1 MHSIPFPS
9 YNITTKSLRFKDTP
23 LSTWITM
30 NQDQNCNLLFES
42 FYEAMATCDEP
53 AMNIEGDKLFNFL
66 VMDMLQNSS
75 GRSLTFSE
83 RTGTTE
89 LHTFL
94 DSYQQRLEINA
105 GVAETIEAEI
115 YSNISSYSFEKH
127 MDFKNPELQENSYS
141 IHFKPIQIKAVID
154 WLDLSFEVNPS
165 RCSFAHKP
173 NARSYIKSF
182 LTMKTGKK
190 HYVKHDESDINQE
203 GLVFTVRLHD
213 IKSKADL
220 LMIADLLEKQ
230 YGAEIF
236 RMKIRNIELSLDFY
250 NANNRGLLSALHKS
264 LRYQS
269 TADNFRIYKYVKV
282 DIRNKFNPVPHS
294 PLILLNRFN
303 HDWCLSV
310 NPKGSPLCYRLYV
323 KTTDTNKLPLPKDEH
338 RLRVEVTLDQ
348 AILKETDCSIENLQS
363 IIKKGAKFLTFT
375 ELNNK
380 ASKAFKATY
389 NEIIQPYGKEQ
400 TARNVN
406 SNKRNLENGIKTHA
420 ELNSIV
426 SKAIFNLCR
435 KF

>member
-1 MHSIPFPS
+1 M
-9 YNITTKSLRFKDTP
+9 
-23 LSTWITM
+23 
-30 NQDQNCNLLFES
+30 LFES
-42 FYEAMATCDEP
+42 FYEAMATCDEQ
-53 AMNIEGDKLFNFL
+53 AINIEGDKLFNFL

-83 RTGTTE
+83 RTGITE

-94 DSYQQRLEINA
+94 DAYQQRLEINA
-105 GVAETIEAEI
+105 DVAETIEAEI
-115 YSNISSYSFEKH
+115 HSNISSYSFEKH
-127 MDFKNPELQENSYS
+127 MVFKNPELGEKGYS
-141 IHFKPIQIKAVID
+141 INFKPIQIKAVID

-165 RCSFAHKP
+165 HCSFAHKP

-190 HYVKHDESDINQE
+190 HYVKHDDSDINQE

-213 IKSKADL
+213 IKNKADL
-220 LMIADLLEKQ
+220 LMIASLLEKQ
-230 YGAEIF
+230 YGAETY
-236 RMKIRNIELSLDFY
+236 RMKIHNIELSLDFY

-269 TADNFRIYKYVKV
+269 TADNFRIYKYVKA

-294 PLILLNRFN
+294 PLMLLKRFN
-303 HDWCLSV
+303 HDWCLGV
-310 NPKGSPLCYRLYV
+310 NPKGSPLSYRLYV
-323 KTTDTNKLPLPKDEH
+323 KTTDSNKQPLPTKDH

-348 AILKETDCSIENLQS
+348 AILKETDCSIKNLQN
-363 IIKKGAKFLTFT
+363 IIKQGFKFLTFT
-375 ELNNK
+375 ELDKTAPN
-380 ASKAFKATY
+380 AFKESY
-389 NEIIQPYGKEQ
+389 DEIIKPYGKEQ
-400 TARNVN
+400 KVRNVN
-406 SNKRNLENGIKTHA
+406 RNKRSLQDGIKTHA

>member
-1 MHSIPFPS
+1 
-9 YNITTKSLRFKDTP
+9 
-23 LSTWITM
+23 M
-30 NQDQNCNLLFES
+30 NQDQYCNMLFES
-42 FYEAMATCDEP
+42 FYEAMATCDEQ
-53 AMNIEGDKLFNFL
+53 AMNMEGDKLFNFL
-66 VMDMLQNSS
+66 VTDMLQNSS
-75 GRSLTFSE
+75 GRSLTFSDK
-83 RTGTTE
+83 TGTTE

-94 DSYQQRLEINA
+94 DAYQRRLEINTD
-105 GVAETIEAEI
+105 VAETLEAEI

-127 MDFKNPELQENSYS
+127 MDFKNPVLREKGYS

-154 WLDLSFEVNPS
+154 WLDLAFEVDPS
-165 RCSFAHKP
+165 HCSFAHKP

-190 HYVKHDESDINQE
+190 HYVKHDDSDINQE

-230 YGAEIF
+230 YGAEIL

-250 NANNRGLLSALHKS
+250 NANNRGLLCALHKS
-264 LRYQS
+264 LRYQV
-269 TADNFRIYKYVKV
+269 TANNFRIYKYVKA
-282 DIRNKFNPVPHS
+282 DIRNKFNPVPYS
-294 PLILLNRFN
+294 PLMLLKRFN
-303 HDWCLSV
+303 HDCCLGV

-323 KTTDTNKLPLPKDEH
+323 KTTDSNKQPLPTEEH

-348 AILKETDCSIENLQS
+348 AILKETDCSIENLKG
-363 IIKKGAKFLTFT
+363 IIKQGFKFLTFT
-375 ELNNK
+375 ELDQK
-380 ASKAFKATY
+380 APEAFKATY
-389 NEIIQPYGKEQ
+389 KEIIKPYGQER
-400 TARNVN
+400 AVRNV
-406 SNKRNLENGIKTHA
+406 SRNKRNLQDGIKTYA

>member
-1 MHSIPFPS
+1 M
-9 YNITTKSLRFKDTP
+9 
-23 LSTWITM
+23 
-30 NQDQNCNLLFES
+30 LFES
-42 FYEAMATCDEP
+42 FYDAMATCDEH
-53 AMNIEGDKLFNFL
+53 AMNIKGDQLFNFL
-66 VMDMLQNSS
+66 VMEMLQNSS
-75 GRSLTFSE
+75 GRSLTFSDK
-83 RTGTTE
+83 TGTTE

-94 DSYQQRLEINA
+94 DAYQRRLEINTD
-105 GVAETIEAEI
+105 VAETLEAEI

-127 MDFKNPELQENSYS
+127 MDFKNPELREKGYS

-154 WLDLSFEVNPS
+154 WLDLAFEVDPS
-165 RCSFAHKP
+165 HCSFAHKP

-190 HYVKHDESDINQE
+190 HYVKHDDSDINQE

-230 YGAEIF
+230 YGAEIL

-264 LRYQS
+264 LRYQA
-269 TADNFRIYKYVKV
+269 TANNFRIYKYVKA

-294 PLILLNRFN
+294 PLMLLKRFN
-303 HDWCLSV
+303 HDWCLGV

-323 KTTDTNKLPLPKDEH
+323 KTTDSNKQPLPKEEH

-348 AILKETDCSIENLQS
+348 SILKENDCSIENLQS
-363 IIKKGAKFLTFT
+363 IIKQGFKFLTFT
-375 ELNNK
+375 ELDK
-380 ASKAFKATY
+380 KSPEAFRASY
-389 NEIIQPYGKEQ
+389 EEIIKPYGQER
-400 TARNVN
+400 AGRNVN
-406 SNKRNLENGIKTHA
+406 RNKRNLEDGIKTYA

>member
-1 MHSIPFPS
+1 
-9 YNITTKSLRFKDTP
+9 
-23 LSTWITM
+23 M
-30 NQDQNCNLLFES
+30 NQDQYCNILFES
-42 FYEAMATCDEP
+42 FYEAMATCDER
-53 AMNIEGDKLFNFL
+53 AINIEGDKLFNFL

-75 GRSLTFSE
+75 GRPLTFSE

-94 DSYQQRLEINA
+94 DAYQRRLEINA
-105 GVAETIEAEI
+105 DVAETIEAEI

-127 MDFKNPELQENSYS
+127 MDFKNPELQENGYS

-154 WLDLSFEVNPS
+154 WLDLSFEVDPS

-190 HYVKHDESDINQE
+190 HYVKHDESDINQD
-203 GLVFTVRLHD
+203 GLIFTVRLHD

-264 LRYQS
+264 LRYQA
-269 TADNFRIYKYVKV
+269 TANNFRIYKYVKV
-282 DIRNKFNPVPHS
+282 DTRNKFNPVPHS
-294 PLILLNRFN
+294 PLMLLKRFN
-303 HDWCLSV
+303 HDWCLGV

-323 KTTDTNKLPLPKDEH
+323 KTTDSNRQPLPTEDH

-348 AILKETDCSIENLQS
+348 VILKNTDCSIKNLQN
-363 IIKKGAKFLTFT
+363 IIKQGFKFLTFT
-375 ELNNK
+375 ELDK
-380 ASKAFKATY
+380 AAPNAFKEIY
-389 NEIIQPYGKEQ
+389 DEIIKPYGKEQ
-400 TARNVN
+400 KARNVN
-406 SNKRNLENGIKTHA
+406 RNKRSLQDGIKTHA

>member
-1 MHSIPFPS
+1 M
-9 YNITTKSLRFKDTP
+9 
-23 LSTWITM
+23 
-30 NQDQNCNLLFES
+30 LFES
-42 FYEAMATCDEP
+42 FYEAMATCDEQ

-66 VMDMLQNSS
+66 MMDMLQNSS
-75 GRSLTFSE
+75 GRSLTFSD

-94 DSYQQRLEINA
+94 DAYQRRLEINA
-105 GVAETIEAEI
+105 DVARTIEAEI

-127 MDFKNPELQENSYS
+127 MDFKNPELREKDYS
-141 IHFKPIQIKAVID
+141 INFKPIQIKAVID

-165 RCSFAHKP
+165 HCSFLHKP

-190 HYVKHDESDINQE
+190 YYVKHDDSDINQD
-203 GLVFTVRLHD
+203 GLVFTIRLHD
-213 IKSKADL
+213 IKNKADL
-220 LMIADLLEKQ
+220 LRIADLLEKQ
-230 YGAEIF
+230 YGAETH

-264 LRYQS
+264 LRYQA
-269 TADNFRIYKYVKV
+269 TADNFRIYKYVRE
-282 DIRNKFNPVPHS
+282 DIRNKFNPIPHS
-294 PLILLNRFN
+294 PLMLLKRFN
-303 HDWCLSV
+303 HDWCLGV

-323 KTTDTNKLPLPKDEH
+323 KTTDSNRQPLPTEDH

-348 AILKETDCSIENLQS
+348 TILKNTDFSIKNLQN
-363 IIKKGAKFLTFT
+363 IIKQGFKFLTFT
-375 ELNNK
+375 ELDK
-380 ASKAFKATY
+380 AVTNAFKESY
-389 NEIIQPYGKEQ
+389 DEIIKPYGKEQ
-400 TARNVN
+400 KARNVN
-406 SNKRNLENGIKTHA
+406 RNKRSLQDGIKTHA